1 MRQELDEI
9 GEELA
14 SLLDTQIEAS
24 NNVREKHAEFKE
36 KYEELNEVSET
47 LAEEAFDD
55 WEGLLESVSDA
66 IF

>member
-1 MRQELDEI
+1 MREELDEI

-36 KYEELNEVSET
+36 KYEELNEISES

-55 WEGLLESVSDA
+55 WAGLLESVSDA